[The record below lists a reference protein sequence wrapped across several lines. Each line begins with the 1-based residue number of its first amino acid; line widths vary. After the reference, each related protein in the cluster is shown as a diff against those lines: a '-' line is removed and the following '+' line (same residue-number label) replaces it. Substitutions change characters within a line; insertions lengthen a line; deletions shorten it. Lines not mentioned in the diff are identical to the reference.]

1 MVYTFQVSP
10 LYPTGHFITE
20 QRNTFNSKLIGLH
33 KRKEEGM
40 SFLEKVS
47 TGLKKAADD
56 GWLIVREGAKAAEE
70 KTKGV
75 AKTGKLKYQ
84 VYTLQRRAEKYMT
97 EIGGKV
103 YDMAAAPSENP
114 LSSPVIMSL
123 IESVKEIEGEVK
135 RLESEIEEMKDVSI
149 KSIP

>member
-1 MVYTFQVSP
+1 
-10 LYPTGHFITE
+10 
-20 QRNTFNSKLIGLH
+20 
-33 KRKEEGM
+33 M